1 MSWKHTTSN
10 ENGLFSGEHD
20 METDIKLDQGN
31 DGTQVLIEGQVLKVT
46 ASDLL
51 LDNAARRKN
60 QRGLR
65 RALVHN
71 QQDGLTINYNRDY
84 PGGVTIND
92 VVALNNRHGFSI
104 HDLREIHGYPLQTQH
119 TIGTDEAQRSSLII
133 RGDIM
138 IEQYL
143 PATAVAQTTASAQE
157 DGHAHQQHVE
167 HLRNEAALAERRFKQ
182 VDPDNRLVAA
192 ELEKR
197 WEEALAEL
205 KRATGGYAGGE
216 VPAGQTETVSLQRTL
231 RDLQDQVTRL
241 TERLAQIE
249 QAAS

>member
-1 MSWKHTTSN
+1 
-10 ENGLFSGEHD
+10 

-31 DGTQVLIEGQVLKVT
+31 EGTEVLIEGQVLKVT

-51 LDNAARRKN
+51 LDNAARRKT
-60 QRGLR
+60 QQGLR

-92 VVALNNRHGFSI
+92 VVALNNRYGLSI
-104 HDLREIHGYPLQTQH
+104 HDLREIHAYALQAQH
-119 TIGTDEAQRSSLII
+119 AASTGEAQRSNLTI
-133 RGDIM
+133 RGEIM

-143 PATAVAQTTASAQE
+143 PAPAAAQTLALTEE
-157 DGHAHQQHVE
+157 DGHAHRQHVE
-167 HLRNEAALAERRFKQ
+167 QLRNEAALAERRFKQ

-197 WEEALAEL
+197 WEEALVEL
-205 KRATGGYAGGE
+205 KRATGEYSGNQGSA
-216 VPAGQTETVSLQRTL
+216 VHTETVSLQRIL
-231 RDLQDQVTRL
+231 HDLQEQVARL

-249 QAAS
+249 QAAP